1 MGNMEADDRDD
12 IFDGYGDFETPCV
25 PPFPPSIEELAT
37 VTSEELPRDIF
48 GIPNV
53 SDIWD

>member
-25 PPFPPSIEELAT
+25 PPSIEELAT

-48 GIPNV
+48 CIPNV